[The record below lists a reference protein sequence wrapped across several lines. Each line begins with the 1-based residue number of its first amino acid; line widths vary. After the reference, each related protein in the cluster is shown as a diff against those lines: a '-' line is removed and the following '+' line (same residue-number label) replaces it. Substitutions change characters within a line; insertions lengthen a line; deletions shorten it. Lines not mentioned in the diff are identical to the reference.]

1 MQNLIFNE
9 HTEDV
14 TMTNLIFNNY
24 SEERKKEFFL
34 KSLGLGR

>member
-1 MQNLIFNE
+1 MANLIFNE

-14 TMTNLIFNNY
+14 TMTNLIFNNH